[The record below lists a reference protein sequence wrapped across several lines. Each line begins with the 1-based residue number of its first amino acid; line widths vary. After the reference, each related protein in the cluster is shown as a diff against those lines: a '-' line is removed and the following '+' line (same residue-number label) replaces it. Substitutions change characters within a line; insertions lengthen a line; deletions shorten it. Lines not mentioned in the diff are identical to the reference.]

1 MSVSITGKLNKP
13 ASEFAAGESVGFGIR
28 LGQQYY
34 DRETKQKEWTNYEA
48 VVFAKAQAQIDFY
61 RQALV
66 EGAVVEVLGKR
77 QKIRTFEGNNG
88 TILSIEIID
97 ASLESVNTGG
107 QAAQSSGQQPAQ
119 QQGGFNQQ
127 PAQPKPQPQSFG
139 SFGAAPVASAP
150 VATWENV
157 EPAGEPAQK
166 GATIDQIKAHEQVGG
181 DINKALA
188 LGWVADSSIPF

>member
-88 TILSIEIID
+88 TMLSIEIID

-107 QAAQSSGQQPAQ
+107 QAAQSAANPP
-119 QQGGFNQQ
+119 QQGGFNQPTQ
-127 PAQPKPQPQSFG
+127 APKPQPQSFG
-139 SFGAAPVASAP
+139 SFGAAPVAPEPA
-150 VATWENV
+150 ATWENV

-166 GATIDQIKAHEQVGG
+166 GATIEQIKAHEQVGG

>member
-107 QAAQSSGQQPAQ
+107 QTAQSAANPP
-119 QQGGFNQQ
+119 QQGGFNQ
-127 PAQPKPQPQSFG
+127 PAQQAPQPQPQSFG

-150 VATWENV
+150 AATWENV

>member
-61 RQALV
+61 RKALV

-88 TILSIEIID
+88 TILSI
-97 ASLESVNTGG
+97 
-107 QAAQSSGQQPAQ
+107 
-119 QQGGFNQQ
+119 
-127 PAQPKPQPQSFG
+127 
-139 SFGAAPVASAP
+139 
-150 VATWENV
+150 
-157 EPAGEPAQK
+157 
-166 GATIDQIKAHEQVGG
+166 
-181 DINKALA
+181 
-188 LGWVADSSIPF
+188 